1 MAKGEILTE
10 LEGIKTQLEILA
22 TELPGHRD
30 QLYAINTRITR
41 VEESAKSAHH
51 RIDDFKRDV
60 CWTIGVST
68 TIVGVFA
75 TFLTWLL
82 GGR

>member
-75 TFLTWLL
+75 TFLTWVL